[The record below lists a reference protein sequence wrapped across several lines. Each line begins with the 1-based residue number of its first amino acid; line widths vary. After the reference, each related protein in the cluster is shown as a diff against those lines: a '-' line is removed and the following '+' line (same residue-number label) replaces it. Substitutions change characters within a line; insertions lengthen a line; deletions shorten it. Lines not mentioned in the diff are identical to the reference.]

1 MSAWRGAGLF
11 SCFSFTEGLV
21 CVLSFLS
28 EEAPQRGSL
37 PVCHVDLFILAHIN
51 LGLDHSLKGERS
63 NSYLPVEADSTGYWQ
78 PVVEL
83 ASEM

>member
-1 MSAWRGAGLF
+1 MSASRGAGLF

-28 EEAPQRGSL
+28 
-37 PVCHVDLFILAHIN
+37 VDLFILAHIN

-63 NSYLPVEADSTGYWQ
+63 NSLTYLWRPIPQVTR
-78 PVVEL
+78 VEL

>member
-1 MSAWRGAGLF
+1 MSASRGAGLF

-28 EEAPQRGSL
+28 EETPQRGSL

-63 NSYLPVEADSTGYWQ
+63 NSLTYLWRPIPQVTR
-78 PVVEL
+78 VEL